1 MSQNSHERQP
11 AWEMLTPVEKASSNR
26 HLAEG
31 ALAHVC
37 FGSGTD
43 ILTAATTSK

>member
-11 AWEMLTPVEKASSNR
+11 AWEMLKPVEKASSNR

-31 ALAHVC
+31 ALARRLLRVGNGH
-37 FGSGTD
+37 SHR
-43 ILTAATTSK
+43 SNH